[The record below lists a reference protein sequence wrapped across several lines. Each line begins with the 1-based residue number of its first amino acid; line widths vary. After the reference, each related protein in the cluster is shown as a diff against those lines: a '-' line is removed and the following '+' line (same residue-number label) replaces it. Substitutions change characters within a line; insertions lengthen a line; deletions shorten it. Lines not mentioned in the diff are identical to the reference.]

1 MVKLSNFSNTENSV
15 VTVDNLVSDTS
26 GSDGV
31 NDKFI
36 AKRIKDGKLGIL
48 KYPVNRFSKD
58 HVMECIVY
66 DLAKLFGINCCTA
79 TLEIFDN
86 KECVLSEF
94 YKDGKFESCRH
105 LLGSN
110 SVRDFNKRF
119 NMKFLENKIG
129 PKAVDDFV
137 RMVFLD
143 LITMQVDRHISNFGF
158 KDNRMYPLFDNGRCL
173 FYDSPKEEIPRGDFN
188 FAEYLVN
195 NEHGYGFSYLDTLSE
210 NYLNSIINLK
220 VEKIVIEDVFDKWLP
235 NDKELVKLLTNFV
248 WRMFT
253 SIIWWR

>member
-1 MVKLSNFSNTENSV
+1 MNKLSNFLNTRDSV
-15 VTVDNLVSDTS
+15 VAVDNFYSNTS

-36 AKRIKDGKLGIL
+36 AKRIKDGKLGIA
-48 KYPVNRFSKD
+48 KYPINRFSKD
-58 HVMECIVY
+58 HIMECVVH
-66 DLAKLFGINCCTA
+66 DLSKLFSINCCKA
-79 TLEIFDN
+79 TLEIFNN

-94 YKDGKFESCRH
+94 YEDGKFESCRY

-110 SVRDFNKRF
+110 NVEDFNEKF
-119 NMKFLENKIG
+119 NIKFLEYKVG

-137 RMVFLD
+137 RMIFLD

-158 KDNRMYPLFDNGRCL
+158 KNNRMYPLFDNGRCL
-173 FYDSPKEEIPRGDFN
+173 FYDSPKEDIPRGEFN
-188 FAEYLVN
+188 FAEYLVT

-210 NYLNSIINLK
+210 NYLNSIINFK
-220 VEKIVIEDVFDKWLP
+220 VKKIEIEDVFTKWLP
-235 NDKELVKLLTNFV
+235 NDKELVMLLTNFV